1 MPDTSAPSITNQL
14 ADRIK
19 NGNRVVTGLILAG
32 LAGVGLYFWG
42 QLVPWLIDVA
52 SNTLELAGLCA
63 ALFAVGI
70 LLFEPHARLL
80 WVYGYR
86 SLTRAIT
93 GAFIEIDPIGI
104 LKTYVSRLRARLAE
118 ITEAIGSLQ
127 GQRDQLAEYIQKNE
141 AERLRMLE
149 RAKTAKRLI
158 EKGGQDADRFR
169 GQLAISGRQAGRME
183 ASNRTTAE
191 LLAKM
196 DKMLVVLKKLHE
208 TSDLAAQDI
217 DNEVKYQTE
226 QYKAITKAAGA
237 LKSVQGIMGAGGAE
251 RELFDQTMER
261 MQTVFNEK
269 MGQINYFMERSKA
282 MVDGADLDNAA
293 FEDSALA
300 LLNKWEAE
308 GADTDAMHARVE
320 ASPGKRVATA
330 DAAPDSTSFESMFD
344 NNNSQ
349 QQSRG
354 GQ

>member
-1 MPDTSAPSITNQL
+1 MPDTTSTPSITNQL
-14 ADRIK
+14 ADRLK

-32 LAGVGLYFWG
+32 IAGVGLYFWG

-80 WVYGYR
+80 WIYGYR
-86 SLTRAIT
+86 SMCRAIT

-104 LKTYVSRLRARLAE
+104 LKTYVSRLRSRLAE
-118 ITEAIGSLQ
+118 IMEAIGSLQ

-141 AERLRMLE
+141 NERLRMLE

-158 EKGGQDADRFR
+158 QEGGKDAERFR

-183 ASNRTTAE
+183 SSNRTTAA

-196 DKMLVVLKKLHE
+196 DKMLTVLKKLHE
-208 TSDLAAQDI
+208 TSALAVEDM

-226 QYKAITKAAGA
+226 QYKAITKAAKA

-251 RELFDQTMER
+251 RELFDQTMDR
-261 MQTVFNEK
+261 MQEVFNEK
-269 MGQINYFMERSKA
+269 MGQIDYFMECSKS

-300 LLNKWEAE
+300 LLNKWEQE
-308 GADTDAMHARVE
+308 GVDTDAMHARVE
-320 ASPGKRVATA
+320 ASAGKRVATA
-330 DAAPDSTSFESMFD
+330 DASPDSSSFESMFD
-344 NNNSQ
+344 NNNTSQ
-349 QQSRG
+349 QQGR
-354 GQ
+354 Q